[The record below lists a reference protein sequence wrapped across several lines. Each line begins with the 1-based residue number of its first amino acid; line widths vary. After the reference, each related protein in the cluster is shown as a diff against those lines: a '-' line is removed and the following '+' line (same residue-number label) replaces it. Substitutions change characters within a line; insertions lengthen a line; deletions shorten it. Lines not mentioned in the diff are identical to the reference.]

1 MLRIT
6 DTIAIPESEIE
17 LSAIRAQGPGGQHV
31 NKVSTAIHLRFDA
44 ANCDALPD
52 DVRRRLLALKDS
64 RISADGVINIKA
76 QSSRSRERNRADA
89 VERLRELVMQATVQ
103 PMKRKKTKPSRQ
115 SREKRLGDK
124 AHRAKIKKTRA
135 KIGDD

>member
-6 DTIAIPESEIE
+6 DSIAIPESEIE
-17 LSAIRAQGPGGQHV
+17 FSAIRAQGPGGQNV

-44 ANCDALPD
+44 ANCNALPD
-52 DVRRRLLALKDS
+52 DVRHRLLNLKDS

-76 QSSRSRERNRADA
+76 QSSRSRERNRSDA
-89 VERLRELVMQATVQ
+89 LERLRELLIKATEQ
-103 PMKRKKTKPSRQ
+103 PTIRKKTRPSRQ
-115 SREKRLGDK
+115 SREKRLADK
-124 AHRAKIKKTRA
+124 THRAKVKKTRG